1 MPFTPTRRV
10 SRRFPA
16 VFRIIAVL
24 FLFVGGLL
32 AYLDAQETAARRI
45 ALSQGAPVPRALE
58 DVRRTGADNVLGEV
72 SVLANSG
79 APRLVSYRS
88 GGRRQTALVYPLLAA
103 GGQAVRGVAYLPE
116 RAQDHPAVGGVGPLQ
131 GILGA
136 PPPLI
141 RAAAQELAV
150 EGMILAPDSP
160 AIALYDAP
168 REVVL
173 SRNVR
178 SEWRSVFFWLG
189 LVALTGSYILQ
200 LENRRIEAERA
211 RLAMARHW
219 AGQAPAPA
227 QPETEK
233 ARSRFLH
240 LSEVEEAAPPVA
252 RPAGLAQVWKWG
264 RDLLA
269 RATPDPRGSDR

>member
-1 MPFTPTRRV
+1 MPGRTAHSRRFSDSHMIFRNFFLVYPAFATSMPRLGVIAGAPLTSRVRTRVMPFTPTRRV

-103 GGQAVRGVAYLPE
+103 GGQAVRASPICPSGRRTIP
-116 RAQDHPAVGGVGPLQ
+116 PSVGWGPCKVS
-131 GILGA
+131 
-136 PPPLI
+136 
-141 RAAAQELAV
+141 LA
-150 EGMILAPDSP
+150 
-160 AIALYDAP
+160 
-168 REVVL
+168 
-173 SRNVR
+173 
-178 SEWRSVFFWLG
+178 
-189 LVALTGSYILQ
+189 
-200 LENRRIEAERA
+200 
-211 RLAMARHW
+211 H
-219 AGQAPAPA
+219 
-227 QPETEK
+227 
-233 ARSRFLH
+233 H
-240 LSEVEEAAPPVA
+240 
-252 RPAGLAQVWKWG
+252 RP
-264 RDLLA
+264 
-269 RATPDPRGSDR
+269 